1 MSDAGAVQLDGV
13 DTEIAVA
20 LYRAMSK
27 VHRCDARVRK
37 GLMTGEAGFSYWPV
51 EGQEA
56 MSAGAMLAL
65 GPDDQIV
72 TTYRGLADV
81 VAKGVSLPEYFA
93 ELLGKSTGLSK
104 GKAGAMGVSEPGAG
118 ILWSTGIVGA
128 GPPIANGLALA
139 ASLRNEPRVVL
150 VSFGDGATSI
160 GFVHE
165 AMNLAAVWR
174 LPVVFFCQN
183 NAWAECTPIAG
194 YTRTEHFADRA
205 AGYGMP
211 GVTVSGVDPVAVWQA
226 VSDAATR
233 ARNGEGPTFVEAVAY
248 RLQGHYFG
256 DGMEYVDADEL
267 AQAREVDPFGRF
279 RARVIDAELAT
290 EDELDQIDA
299 ALDEEIEAAWTFAKE
314 SSETDVA
321 ELRVDVFAGRDDE
334 SSRAIR
340 PDAVDLPGG
349 ETEDLGLVQAINRT
363 LDRAMAADDRVI
375 LLGEDIADPAG
386 GLFKVTVGLS
396 TKYGT
401 DRVRATPIAETSI
414 VGAALGAA
422 LGGLRPVAELMFMD
436 FLGVALDQIAN
447 HAAKIRYMSG
457 GRQHAPLVIRTAVGT
472 GSGPQHSQAL
482 EAWAMHVPGL
492 KVVWPSTPADA
503 VGLLN
508 ACLDDEDPC
517 IFIESMKLFFGGGQS
532 AVPVADYVQPLG
544 RADVKRSGS
553 DATVVAF
560 GPPVH
565 DALAAAEALGDDGIS
580 VEVVDLRTL
589 VPIDLDTVLESV
601 ARTGRLVVTH
611 ESVGFCGPGAEIAA
625 TVATELHGQLAAPVT
640 RVAASFTPVPRSATL
655 EAACRPGATALADA
669 VRALA

>member
-1 MSDAGAVQLDGV
+1 VGDVGSIELEGVSSD
-13 DTEIAVA
+13 IAVA

-27 VHRCDARVRK
+27 VHRCDERIRK
-37 GLMTGEAGFSYWPV
+37 ALMSGEGMFSYWPV

-56 MSAGAMLAL
+56 MSAGAMVAL

-72 TTYRGLADV
+72 TTYRGLGDV

-93 ELLGKSTGLSK
+93 ELFGKSTGLSK
-104 GKAGAMGVSEPGAG
+104 GKAGAMGVSEPGVG

-128 GPPIANGLALA
+128 GAPIANGLALA
-139 ASLRNEPRVVL
+139 SARLGEPRVTL

-165 AMNLAAVWR
+165 AMNLAAAWQ

-211 GVTVSGVDPVAVWQA
+211 GVTVSGTDPIAVWRA
-226 VSDAATR
+226 VSEAAAR
-233 ARNGEGPTFVEAVAY
+233 ARSGDGPTFVEAVAY

-267 AQAREVDPFGRF
+267 AKARDADPFGRF
-279 RARVIDAELAT
+279 RTRVIEAGLAT
-290 EDELDQIDA
+290 ERELDDIDA
-299 ALDEEIEAAWTFAKE
+299 ALDAEIEAALTFAKE
-314 SSETDVA
+314 SPETDPQ
-321 ELRVDVFAGRDDE
+321 ELCIDVFAGRDSDG
-334 SSRAIR
+334 SRSLR
-340 PDAVDLPGG
+340 PDEVPLPTGD
-349 ETEDLGLVQAINRT
+349 TEDLGLVQAINRT
-363 LDRAMAADDRVI
+363 LDRAMAADDRIV

-386 GLFKVTVGLS
+386 GLFKVTLGLS
-396 TKYGT
+396 TRYGT

-414 VGAALGAA
+414 IGAALGAA

-436 FLGVALDQIAN
+436 FLGVAMDQIAN

-472 GSGPQHSQAL
+472 GSGPQHSQAF

-508 ACLDDEDPC
+508 ACLADDDPC
-517 IFIESMKLFFGGGQS
+517 VFIESMKLYFGGGRS
-532 AVPVADYVQPLG
+532 AVPVADYTLPLG
-544 RADVKRSGS
+544 RADIKRSGT
-553 DATVVAF
+553 DTTIVAY
-560 GPPVH
+560 GAAVH
-565 DALAAAEALGDDGIS
+565 DALAAAGTLADDGIS

-589 VPIDLDTVLESV
+589 VPLDVDTVLESV
-601 ARTGRLVVTH
+601 GRTGRLVVTH

-625 TVATELHGQLAAPVT
+625 VVANELHGQLTAPIT
-640 RVAASFTPVPRSATL
+640 RVAAAFTPVPRSGTL
-655 EAACRPGATALADA
+655 EAACRPGATALAEA
-669 VRALA
+669 VRTLQ